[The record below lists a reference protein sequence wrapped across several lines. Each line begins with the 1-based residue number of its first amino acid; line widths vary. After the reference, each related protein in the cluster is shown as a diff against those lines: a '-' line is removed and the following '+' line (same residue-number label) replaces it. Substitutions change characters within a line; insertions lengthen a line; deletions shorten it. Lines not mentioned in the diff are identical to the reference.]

1 MTRLYKK
8 NELTFALFSIFI
20 YVLLFS
26 TADIISEKLGILKS
40 VTVAVGFSLS
50 AVFFLWIRKNGL
62 NEKYG
67 LCIPSYNKLITFD
80 LFLMIFLSS
89 SNLWGGISIRY
100 NTTETVLYI
109 LSMASVGFVE
119 EVIFRGFLFKA
130 LYKDNKKAAVIVSS
144 VTFGIGHIVNLLNG
158 ADLVP
163 TIVQILHAA
172 LIGYIFT
179 LIFIRTK
186 SILLCIVI
194 HSLINMLDVF
204 SSDVIKQGIP
214 LLLLTSV
221 LVIYAFAYSRTLSR
235 YLK

>member
-1 MTRLYKK
+1 MTRLYRK

-20 YVLLFS
+20 YILLFS
-26 TADIISEKLGILKS
+26 LADIVSEKLGIIKS
-40 VTVAVGFSLS
+40 VTVAVGFALS
-50 AVFFLWIRKNGL
+50 AILFLWIRKNGL

-67 LCIPSYNKLITFD
+67 LCIHSYNKLIFFD
-80 LFLMIFLSS
+80 LLLMIFLSS
-89 SNLWGGISIRY
+89 SNLWGGISTRY
-100 NTTETVLYI
+100 NLTETVFYM
-109 LSMASVGFVE
+109 LSMVTVGFIE

-130 LYKDNKKAAVIVSS
+130 LYRDNKKAAVIVSS

-158 ADLVP
+158 ADLGP
-163 TIVQILHAA
+163 TIVQILYAA

-186 SILLCIVI
+186 SIWLCIVT

-204 SSDVIKQGIP
+204 SSGVIMQGIP

-221 LVIYAFAYSRTLSR
+221 LVIYAFAYSRMLSR
-235 YLK
+235 NSK